1 MTAITNQTVQERASY
16 DLGVAVQDV
25 STADVTGEYVDM
37 QGFGRVAA
45 VAVTDELAADDAVS
59 IQLIQATAADGT
71 GAKNLGDA
79 VSVTGTAGDA
89 AQLFAEAHVNDLD
102 TANDFRY
109 VAVQISATPDG
120 GTTVNAG
127 ATMLRADGSYRP

>member
-1 MTAITNQTVQERASY
+1 MGTLTNQTIAERASY

-59 IQLIQATAADGT
+59 IQLVQATDSSGT
-71 GAKNLGDA
+71 DSKDLGDA
-79 VSVTGTAGDA
+79 VSVTGTADTA
-89 AQLFAEAHVNDLD
+89 EQLFAEAHVNDLD

-120 GTTVNAG
+120 STTINAG
-127 ATMLRADGSYRP
+127 ASMLRADGSYRP